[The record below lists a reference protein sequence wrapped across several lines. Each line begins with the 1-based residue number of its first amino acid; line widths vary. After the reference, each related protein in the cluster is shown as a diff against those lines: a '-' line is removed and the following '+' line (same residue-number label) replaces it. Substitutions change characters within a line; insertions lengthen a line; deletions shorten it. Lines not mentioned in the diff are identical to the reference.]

1 MPAIGYVTKQSDGS
15 YKGELKTLSI
25 RTALE
30 IRPNP
35 NKQNDKQP
43 DYRVVAN
50 QNIEIGAAWI
60 KVGQE
65 SNPEYV
71 QLSLA
76 APEFGR
82 RKLFANLGKAAGQD
96 DADVFAIIWN
106 PEE

>member
-35 NKQNDKQP
+35 DKQNDKQP

-50 QNIEIGAAWI
+50 QNIEIGAAWANRDGEGFSI
-60 KVGQE
+60 KLDVVPMDGHIVMRAPKAKDGGQ
-65 SNPEYV
+65 
-71 QLSLA
+71 Q
-76 APEFGR
+76 
-82 RKLFANLGKAAGQD
+82 
-96 DADVFAIIWN
+96 
-106 PEE
+106 